1 MMERNTQRGEE
12 SVHPPPLHVRL
23 CNIAIATDIVQYST
37 VHCVRPSLTTYPC
50 NSTHSTGDHCHLLL
64 LTASH
69 RCRLCST
76 KRSCVS
82 WSWVSLAPCSPER
95 MARLAAEPFASSTTS
110 GVQLALRRANMRLMG
125 LSGAAGREEKNL
137 GYLSLIFT

>member
-1 MMERNTQRGEE
+1 MVVGE
-12 SVHPPPLHVRL
+12 
-23 CNIAIATDIVQYST
+23 
-37 VHCVRPSLTTYPC
+37 PC
-50 NSTHSTGDHCHLLL
+50 AVLSG
-64 LTASH
+64 A
-69 RCRLCST
+69 
-76 KRSCVS
+76 
-82 WSWVSLAPCSPER
+82 